1 MREKAKQATF
11 GFTSWGGKRKGA
23 GRKPK
28 GEKPLVSHRPRPRLK
43 HYTPALV
50 TLRLCANLP
59 SLRDDGVLAVVK
71 DARLKSAR
79 EDLRIVHFSIQTNHL
94 HLLVEA
100 QDNAVLARGMKSFTV
115 RLAKL
120 LKREWRHKGRV
131 FGDRYHLQ
139 VLGTPQQ
146 VRNALVYTL
155 NNARK
160 HNSWKPKRPDPYS
173 SGIEFEHWLEPRAEW
188 DKDLCVQSSSPPPKR
203 PKRRAWMWSM
213 EWVVHALPAAVQA
226 SEQGRKVREKHAAF
240 HREAA
245 RVLELALGGKKDQ
258 ASAALALA
266 SAFTR
271 LCAELTQLLTDGEK
285 QVAA

>member
-1 MREKAKQATF
+1 MREKVKQATF
-11 GFTSWGGKRKGA
+11 GFTNWGGKRKGA

-28 GEKPLVSHRPRPRLK
+28 GEKPLVSHRPRPKLK

-50 TLRLCANLP
+50 TLRLRANLP

-79 EDLRIVHFSIQTNHL
+79 EDFRIVHFSIQTNHL
-94 HLLVEA
+94 HLIVEA

-120 LKREWRHKGRV
+120 LNREWRRKGRV
-131 FGDRYHLQ
+131 FADRYHLQ

-173 SGIEFEHWLEPRAEW
+173 SGVDFEHWLEPRAAW
-188 DKDLCVQSSSPPPKR
+188 DKDLCAQSSSTPPKR
-203 PKRRAWMWSM
+203 PKRRAGMWSM
-213 EWVVHALPAAVQA
+213 EWVGVPTASTKEDRERERARRTLSARTWLLREGWRRHGSLRMLEAPAERPLRR
-226 SEQGRKVREKHAAF
+226 STR
-240 HREAA
+240 A
-245 RVLELALGGKKDQ
+245 RRAH
-258 ASAALALA
+258 
-266 SAFTR
+266 
-271 LCAELTQLLTDGEK
+271 
-285 QVAA
+285 

>member
-11 GFTSWGGKRKGA
+11 GFTDWGGKRKGA

-28 GEKPLVSHRPRPRLK
+28 GERALVTHRPRPKLK

-79 EDLRIVHFSIQTNHL
+79 EDFRIVHFSIQTNHL
-94 HLLVEA
+94 HLIVEA
-100 QDNAVLARGMKSFTV
+100 QDNAVLARGMKSFAV

-120 LKREWRHKGRV
+120 LNREWRRKGRV
-131 FGDRYHLQ
+131 FVDRYHLQ

-173 SGIEFEHWLEPRAEW
+173 SGVDFAHWLEPRAEW
-188 DKDLCVQSSSPPPKR
+188 DKEKSAQSSSTPKR
-203 PKRRAWMWSM
+203 PKRRPGMSSIEWS
-213 EWVVHALPAAVQA
+213 ELSNGYTKENQQRVR
-226 SEQGRKVREKHAAF
+226 EQGLLLARTWLLREGWRRHGSIGLMETPVERPLRRTAL
-240 HREAA
+240 RAA
-245 RVLELALGGKKDQ
+245 R
-258 ASAALALA
+258 
-266 SAFTR
+266 
-271 LCAELTQLLTDGEK
+271 
-285 QVAA
+285 